1 MLARFK
7 GFKEKYPYY
16 WVSLYFVFYMIW
28 FAWVESRAN
37 LPYHVIHFPLDD
49 YIPFCEYFVI
59 PYILWF
65 GYIAVVYLWLFFHDK
80 SAFFKYIHC
89 GDLYGNDTVS
99 DHFHHLS
106 QWTPATADRIF
117 QKQHFYPAGVLHLLG
132 RYFYKYSSKHSCVQF
147 HRRAC
152 GSHEC
157 TGTEKQKVDSP
168 RIADLM
174 RIHHSVHHVH
184 QAALLY

>member
-1 MLARFK
+1 MTDVVYFARRRRFHMLARFK

-80 SAFFKYIHC
+80 SAVF
-89 GDLYGNDTVS
+89 
-99 DHFHHLS
+99 
-106 QWTPATADRIF
+106 
-117 QKQHFYPAGVLHLLG
+117 
-132 RYFYKYSSKHSCVQF
+132 
-147 HRRAC
+147 
-152 GSHEC
+152 
-157 TGTEKQKVDSP
+157 
-168 RIADLM
+168 
-174 RIHHSVHHVH
+174 
-184 QAALLY
+184 

>member
-80 SAFFKYIHC
+80 SAFFKYIAVIYT
-89 GDLYGNDTVS
+89 GMTLFLIISTIYPNG
-99 DHFHHLS
+99 HLLRP
-106 QWTPATADRIF
+106 TEF
-117 QKQHFYPAGVLHLLG
+117 VQKQHFYPAGVLHLLG
-132 RYFYKYSSKHSCVQF
+132 RYLHKYSSKHSCVQF
-147 HRRAC
+147 HRRTC
-152 GSHEC
+152 GSHEY
-157 TGTEKQKVDSP
+157 TGTEQ
-168 RIADLM
+168 
-174 RIHHSVHHVH
+174 
-184 QAALLY
+184 